1 MAAMSGGTAAAWC
14 EPEALLAGMYDF
26 AHLSC
31 SASQSTDD
39 IASFCGILQRS
50 ITSLVRRS
58 WRHGGSL
65 RFPRQRRSLPHVIA
79 VLDPT
84 FIVAPFLTCRA
95 RKSAVPGRQRSE
107 CSEEGD
113 WVD

>member
-1 MAAMSGGTAAAWC
+1 MAAMSRGGGTAAAWC

-26 AHLSC
+26 VHLSC
-31 SASQSTDD
+31 SASQSTGN

-65 RFPRQRRSLPHVIA
+65 HFPQQRRSLPHVIP

-84 FIVAPFLTCRA
+84 FIVAPFLTYRA
-95 RKSAVPGRQRSE
+95 TSSGYPRTAAR
-107 CSEEGD
+107 
-113 WVD
+113 